1 MVTYRLRRSQLV
13 ARPLPEVFAFFADA
27 GNLEAITPPSLAFEI
42 LTPHPIAMRAGTL
55 IDYRLRLFGI
65 PFHWRTR
72 IETFEPD
79 VRFTDVQVRGPYRRW
94 HHLHEFFTTADG
106 TQVVDTVD
114 YVLPLG
120 PVGALAHA
128 LFVRLTLDHI
138 FDYRQACL
146 AARFGR
152 PPSRQPDAAR
162 DAGPHHRHHRP
173 RRAARNGAGKSIA

>member
-1 MVTYRLRRSQLV
+1 MVTVRLRRSQLV

-27 GNLEAITPPSLAFEI
+27 GNLEAITPPTLRFEI

-94 HHLHEFFTTADG
+94 HHLHQFFATADG

-128 LFVRLTLDHI
+128 LFVRLMLDHI

-146 AARFGR
+146 GARFGR
-152 PPSRQPDAAR
+152 PPSRQPDGAVRAR
-162 DAGPHHRHHRP
+162 SVRAGRQ
-173 RRAARNGAGKSIA
+173 